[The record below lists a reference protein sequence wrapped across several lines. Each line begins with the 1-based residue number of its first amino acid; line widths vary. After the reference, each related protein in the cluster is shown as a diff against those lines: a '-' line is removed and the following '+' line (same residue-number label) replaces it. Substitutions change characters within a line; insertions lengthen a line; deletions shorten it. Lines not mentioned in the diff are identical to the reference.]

1 MLGPEYTSRRL
12 TDEGVSLRDII
23 IIGGGPS
30 GLTAAIYTARAN
42 LDTLVITGPMIGGQ
56 IALTY
61 QVDNYP
67 GFPTRITGPE
77 LSGLMKEQAE
87 KFGAKFLEDS
97 VTSVDF
103 SSLPLRVMVGDDEY
117 ETHSVIIA
125 TGSLN
130 RKLGLESEERLMGR
144 GVFVCA
150 TCDAILY
157 DGKKVVVVGGGDSAV
172 QEALDLAEFANEV
185 VIVHRRDSLS
195 ACLCLSERAYK
206 NEKVR
211 FIWDTIIEEILG
223 ENRVEG
229 IKLKNLKTGEV
240 WIEKCDGVL
249 LAIGWIP
256 NTDLFKGQLD
266 MDEKGYIVSPSG
278 VNTNI
283 KGVFIAGDLND
294 TKYRQ
299 IITACGSGC
308 MAALEAERYT
318 REKKENESDN

>member
-1 MLGPEYTSRRL
+1 
-12 TDEGVSLRDII
+12 V
-23 IIGGGPS
+23 IGGGPS
-30 GLTAAIYTARAN
+30 GLTAAIYAARAN
-42 LDTLVITGPMIGGQ
+42 LKTLIVTGPMIGGQ

-67 GFPTRITGPE
+67 GFPETITGPD
-77 LSGLMKEQAE
+77 LTGLMRQQAE
-87 KFGAKFLEDS
+87 RFGAEFLEDS
-97 VTSVDF
+97 VTYADF
-103 SSLPLRVMVGDDEY
+103 STTPHKVRVGDDEY
-117 ETHSVIIA
+117 EAYSIIVA

-172 QEALDLAEFANEV
+172 QEALDLAEFAREV
-185 VIVHRRDSLS
+185 VVVHRKEELT
-195 ACLCLSERAYK
+195 ACMCLTERAQK
-206 NEKVR
+206 NEKIHFFWNTEVQD
-211 FIWDTIIEEILG
+211 IQG

-229 IKLKNLKTGEV
+229 VRLLNTGTGEE
-240 WIEKCDGVL
+240 WTEECDGVL

-256 NTDLFKGQLD
+256 NTSLFEGQLE
-266 MDEKGYIVSPSG
+266 MDEKGYIVSPGG
-278 VNTNI
+278 VDTSVE
-283 KGVFIAGDLND
+283 GVFIAGDLND

-299 IITACGSGC
+299 IVTACGSGC

-318 REKKENESDN
+318 REKMSE